1 MSSTQVPEDE
11 GPEDVGFDPAF
22 MDWAKHWAENPK
34 VQSAV
39 LERTKAPALRLIR
52 ERK

>member
-1 MSSTQVPEDE
+1 M
-11 GPEDVGFDPAF
+11 EDVVDPAF

-34 VQSAV
+34 VESAV
-39 LERTKAPALRLIR
+39 LERTKAQR